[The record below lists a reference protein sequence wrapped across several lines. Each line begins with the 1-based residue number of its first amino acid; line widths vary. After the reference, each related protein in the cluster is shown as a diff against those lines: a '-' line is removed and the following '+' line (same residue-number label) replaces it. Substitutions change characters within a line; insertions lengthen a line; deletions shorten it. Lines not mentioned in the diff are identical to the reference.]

1 MAGRIRQ
8 EDIEAVRERT
18 DVVKVVSQY
27 LTLRKAGHDSLVGL
41 CPFHTEKTPSFSV
54 SPTKQVYYCFG
65 CQAGGDAVRFLQNVE
80 NLTFTEVIERLARD
94 AGITLRYEAE
104 SPGERRAQSRR
115 QVLHRANQEAAE
127 LYHRTL
133 LEAREAAEARA
144 YLSGRGFDQDAEVQ
158 FQIGYA
164 PGYPDFL
171 LRRLSPR
178 FGSDVLVEAGLALK
192 DATGAVR
199 DRFRGRITFPV
210 HDLSGQAVGI
220 GARLLPLPSGAGGAA
235 EGPPQRQPQPQPKYL
250 NSPETPIYRK
260 GKVLYNLNRAKG
272 AVTRSGQ
279 AVVVEGYTDVIAL
292 VRAGVEAAVATCGTA
307 LGEEHFQLLSR
318 FAQRVVLAFD
328 SDEAGARAAERAY
341 QFHQTYP
348 LETRV
353 LVLPEGLDPADFVRA
368 RGGEAFLDLARDAV
382 PLVEYMLDRTLAGN
396 DLRSLEGRAT
406 AVRAALPIVA
416 GLADPVRR
424 EEYAHLLA
432 DRAGVSSSAVLLELE
447 QAGAAAGAGVETG
460 RRTEAE
466 PPAAPR
472 VSPQDRV
479 ERQML
484 RMLAQSE
491 QVFEA
496 VAAEVSEEHFER
508 AQHRRLFELLVK
520 GRGDVRSLVAELDD
534 ERVSAALAA
543 LATGPVEGELT
554 VLHARRLALFLQEN
568 LLKRRIAE
576 LRKRLQRLN
585 PLTSPEYEG
594 LFEELIAMEEER
606 RRVHDQAEGI

>member
-8 EDIEAVRERT
+8 DDIEAVRDRT
-18 DVVKVVSQY
+18 DIVKVVSQY

-65 CQAGGDAVRFLQNVE
+65 CQAGGDAVRFLRDVE
-80 NLTFTEVIERLARD
+80 NLTFAEVIERLARD

-115 QVLHRANQEAAE
+115 QSLHRANAEASE

-133 LEAREAAEARA
+133 LDGPEASEARA
-144 YLSGRGFDQDAEVQ
+144 YLAGRGFDQEAVVQ

-178 FGSDVLVEAGLALK
+178 FGSDTLVEAGLALK
-192 DATGAVR
+192 DGSGAVR

-220 GARLLPLPSGAGGAA
+220 GARLVASV
-235 EGPPQRQPQPQPKYL
+235 EGQPKYL
-250 NSPETPIYRK
+250 NSPETPVYRK
-260 GKVLYNLNRAKG
+260 GKVLYNLNRAKA

-292 VRAGVEAAVATCGTA
+292 ARAGVETAVATCGTA
-307 LGEEHFQLLSR
+307 LGEEHFHLLSR

-328 SDEAGARAAERAY
+328 SDEAGARAAMRAY
-341 QFHQTYP
+341 QFHETYP

-353 LVLPEGLDPADFVRA
+353 LVLPEGLDPADFVRTK
-368 RGGEAFLDLARDAV
+368 GGEAFLELAGDAI
-382 PLVEYMLDRTLAGN
+382 PLVEYMLDRSLSGH
-396 DLRSLEGRAT
+396 DLRSVEGRARG
-406 AVRAALPIVA
+406 VRAGLPFVA
-416 GLADPVRR
+416 GLTDPVRR

-432 DRAGVSSSAVLLELE
+432 DRAGVSSSAVMLELK
-447 QAGAAAGAGVETG
+447 QSDGGRADAGPMAGPGAAT
-460 RRTEAE
+460 RTDPDA
-466 PPAAPR
+466 PAAAR

-491 QVFEA
+491 EVFEA
-496 VAAEVSEEHFER
+496 VAGEVSDEHFER

-534 ERVSAALAA
+534 ERLSAALAA

-554 VLHARRLALFLQEN
+554 ASHARRLALGLQEN

-576 LRKRLQRLN
+576 IRTRLQRLN
-585 PLTSPEYEG
+585 PLTSPEYEA
-594 LFEELIAMEEER
+594 LFEELIAREEER
-606 RRVHDQAEGI
+606 RKVHDQAEGA

>member
-1 MAGRIRQ
+1 VAGRIRQ
-8 EDIEAVRERT
+8 DDIESVRERT
-18 DVVKVVSQY
+18 DIVKVVSQY

-65 CQAGGDAVRFLQNVE
+65 CQAGGDAVRFLRDVE

-115 QVLHRANQEAAE
+115 QTLHRANQEAAE

-133 LEAREAAEARA
+133 VEAREATEARA
-144 YLSGRGFDQDAEVQ
+144 YLAGRGFDQDAVVQ

-178 FGSDVLVEAGLALK
+178 FGSDVMVEAGLALK
-192 DATGAVR
+192 DAAGAVR
-199 DRFRGRITFPV
+199 DRFRGRITFPLQ
-210 HDLSGQAVGI
+210 DLSGQAVGI
-220 GARLLPLPSGAGGAA
+220 GARLLPSASAPASA
-235 EGPPQRQPQPQPKYL
+235 ENQPKYL
-250 NSPETPIYRK
+250 NSPETPVYRK
-260 GKVLYNLNRAKG
+260 GKVLYNLNRAKA

-292 VRAGVEAAVATCGTA
+292 ARGGVETAVATCGTA

-341 QFHQTYP
+341 RFHETYP

-353 LVLPEGLDPADFVRA
+353 LVLPEGLDPADFVRSK
-368 RGGEAFLDLARDAV
+368 GGEAFIELARDAV
-382 PLVEYMLDRTLAGN
+382 PLVEYMVERTMAGH
-396 DLRSLEGRAT
+396 DLRSLEGRAR

-416 GLADPVRR
+416 GLTDPVRR
-424 EEYAHLLA
+424 GEYAHLLS

-447 QAGAAAGAGVETG
+447 REDQAAGAGPAG
-460 RRTEAE
+460 RRTEPEA
-466 PPAAPR
+466 PAPAR

-484 RMLAQSE
+484 RMLAQSGE
-491 QVFEA
+491 VFEA
-496 VAAEVSEEHFER
+496 VWAEVSDEHFER

-534 ERVSAALAA
+534 ERLSAALAA

-554 VLHARRLALFLQEN
+554 VSHAHRLALGLQEN

-576 LRKRLQRLN
+576 IRKRLQRLN
-585 PLTSPEYEG
+585 PLTSPEYERV
-594 LFEELIAMEEER
+594 FEELIALEEDR
-606 RRVHDQAEGI
+606 RRVHDQGESA

>member
-1 MAGRIRQ
+1 VAGRIRQ
-8 EDIEAVRERT
+8 DDIESVRERT
-18 DVVKVVSQY
+18 DIVKVISQY

-65 CQAGGDAVRFLQNVE
+65 CQAGGDAVRFMREVE
-80 NLTFTEVIERLARD
+80 NLTFTEAIERLARD

-115 QVLHRANQEAAE
+115 QSLHRANAEAAE
-127 LYHRTL
+127 VYHRTL
-133 LEAREAAEARA
+133 LEGREAAEARA
-144 YLSGRGFDQDAEVQ
+144 YLAGRGFDQDAVPQ

-178 FGSDVLVEAGLALK
+178 FGSDILVEAGLALK

-210 HDLSGQAVGI
+210 HDLSGQAVGM
-220 GARLLPLPSGAGGAA
+220 GARLVASVSASGGASA
-235 EGPPQRQPQPQPKYL
+235 EGQPKYL

-279 AVVVEGYTDVIAL
+279 AIVVEGYTDVIAL
-292 VRAGVEAAVATCGTA
+292 ARAGVETAVATCGTA

-328 SDEAGARAAERAY
+328 SDDAGARAAERAY
-341 QFHQTYP
+341 QFHETYP
-348 LETRV
+348 LQTRV
-353 LVLPEGLDPADFVRA
+353 LVLPEGLDPADFVRVK
-368 RGGEAFLDLARDAV
+368 GGEAFQELAGEAV
-382 PLVEYMLDRTLAGN
+382 PLVEYMLDRSLAGH
-396 DLRSLEGRAT
+396 DLRSVEGRARG
-406 AVRAALPIVA
+406 VREGLPIVA
-416 GLADPVRR
+416 GLQDPVRR

-447 QAGAAAGAGVETG
+447 RAGDAGGGAGAGRPDAGRRMEPEAGAAT
-460 RRTEAE
+460 
-466 PPAAPR
+466 PAR

-484 RMLAQSE
+484 RMLAQSDE
-491 QVFEA
+491 VFEA
-496 VAAEVSEEHFER
+496 VAGDVSDEHFER

-534 ERVSAALAA
+534 ERLSAALAA

-554 VLHARRLALFLQEN
+554 VSHARRLALGLQEN

-585 PLTSPEYEG
+585 PLTSPEYEQ
-594 LFEELIAMEEER
+594 LFEELIGLEEAR
-606 RRVHDQAEGI
+606 RRAHEQAEGI

>member
-1 MAGRIRQ
+1 VAGRIRQ
-8 EDIEAVRERT
+8 DDIESVRERT
-18 DVVKVVSQY
+18 DIVKVVSQY

-65 CQAGGDAVRFLQNVE
+65 CQAGGDAVRFLRDVE

-115 QVLHRANQEAAE
+115 QTLHRANQEAAE

-133 LEAREAAEARA
+133 VEAREATEARA
-144 YLSGRGFDQDAEVQ
+144 YLAGRGFDQDAVVQ

-178 FGSDVLVEAGLALK
+178 FGSDVMVEAGLALK
-192 DATGAVR
+192 DAAGAVR

-210 HDLSGQAVGI
+210 QDLSGQAVGI
-220 GARLLPLPSGAGGAA
+220 GARLLPSASAPSSA
-235 EGPPQRQPQPQPKYL
+235 ENQPKYL
-250 NSPETPIYRK
+250 NSPETPVYRK
-260 GKVLYNLNRAKG
+260 GKVLYNLNRAKA

-292 VRAGVEAAVATCGTA
+292 ARGGVETAVATCGTA

-368 RGGEAFLDLARDAV
+368 RGGEAFLELARDAM
-382 PLVEYMLDRTLAGN
+382 PLVEYMVDRTLAGN
-396 DLRSLEGRAT
+396 DLRSLEGRAA

-416 GLADPVRR
+416 GLTDPVRR
-424 EEYAHLLA
+424 GEYAHLLA

-447 QAGAAAGAGVETG
+447 QADAAEGRGARTRVEPET
-460 RRTEAE
+460 
-466 PPAAPR
+466 PAAVR

-491 QVFEA
+491 EVCDA
-496 VAAEVSEEHFER
+496 VAPEISEEHFER
-508 AQHRRLFELLVK
+508 ALHRRLFELLVK
-520 GRGDVRSLVAELDD
+520 ARGDVRSLVAELDD
-534 ERVSAALAA
+534 EKLSAALAA

-554 VLHARRLALFLQEN
+554 VQHARRLALGLQEN

-585 PLTSPEYEG
+585 PLTSPEYEA
-594 LFEELIAMEEER
+594 LFEELIALEEER
-606 RRVHDQAEGI
+606 RRVHVQAEGA